1 MFWKKLFGK
10 KEAAV
15 TEPVYRIADVDASDL
30 SAYADGIDRLQNE
43 TLDGFIIRNVL
54 NREQLDKII
63 EAHDKLGP
71 ETKYQSDTGMVF
83 YPVPFS
89 KIDQSSEGAQEEL
102 KKYFL
107 EYEQIWKDFPTQFGV
122 DFAGIVQGVL
132 AKISSGRGVEAPI
145 GINNVGKYSTAGLK
159 HLIPGE
165 GHFKAHC
172 GNLFHKEFPTFYTH
186 MNEISTVENQ
196 MSYFVMIDKPKK
208 GGELTL
214 YDVLWTEAEIRMK
227 GDTVLKGK
235 DGKLYDLENQKEV
248 RRQYLDPGPGDM
260 IVFSGGRIWH
270 KVELVEYTRRLT
282 CGGFV
287 SLSKDDTKLYTWS

>member
-1 MFWKKLFGK
+1 MFLKKLFGK
-10 KEAAV
+10 KEV
-15 TEPVYRIADVDASDL
+15 VPTEPLYRIADVDASDL

-71 ETKYQSDTGMVF
+71 ETKYVSDTGMVF
-83 YPVPFS
+83 FPVPFS
-89 KIDQSSEGAQEEL
+89 KVDQTVEGAVQELE
-102 KKYFL
+102 KYFL
-107 EYEQIWKDFPTQFGV
+107 NYEEIWKNFPTQFGV
-122 DFAGIVQGVL
+122 DFEGIVQGVL
-132 AKISSGRGVEAPI
+132 TNIAGGRKVETPI

-159 HLIPGE
+159 HLIPDE
-165 GHFKAHC
+165 GLFKAHC

-186 MNEISTVENQ
+186 MNQISTVENQ
-196 MSYFVMIDKPKK
+196 MSYFVMIEPSKA

-214 YDVLWTEAEIRMK
+214 YDVLWKDAEIRMK
-227 GDTVLKGK
+227 GDVVLKGK
-235 DGKLYDLENQKEV
+235 NGELYDLEGPKKV
-248 RRQYLDPGPGDM
+248 RQQMLAPGPGDM

-270 KVELVEYTRRLT
+270 RVEMVRHTRRLT